1 MVTHA
6 HASQTDGRDRQSACT
21 QYSRSHRLP
30 FLEIARI
37 YAVSVGTM
45 TDVTLPSLGE
55 SVTEGIITQW
65 FKKIGDT
72 VARDE
77 PLFEVSTDKVDSE
90 MPSPAAGVLVQIL
103 AEEGDTVET
112 GSRVAVIDEAGTAS
126 PSVASTDVTSP
137 QPVAAAPTP
146 RPTPVVDKI
155 VDTANGVVVSPVVRR
170 ILADG
175 GVEPSTLQG
184 SGPGGAITRR
194 DAERAVLDGPTEE
207 MVVALSNGRRRMG
220 QHMAVSAQVTPHGF
234 VAIEADGAVF
244 AKLDA
249 LGRSTRDGV
258 TVSDEMLVSLAAVR
272 ALAEFEFLNATF
284 TSEELVVHR
293 TVNLGLVR
301 SVADDGMLVP
311 VVHAAAGLTLRALA
325 RRVNELDERVVSR
338 QLTTDDLMGGTFTVL
353 GAPSATTLWSEPII
367 IQPQV
372 AVLSVGAVREVPV
385 VVTHGG
391 ASTIEIG
398 RRVILGLSFDHRVC
412 EPVGAVEY
420 LERVGQLLAGLD
432 VEGER

>member
-1 MVTHA
+1 
-6 HASQTDGRDRQSACT
+6 
-21 QYSRSHRLP
+21 
-30 FLEIARI
+30 
-37 YAVSVGTM
+37 M

-65 FKKIGDT
+65 FKKVGDT

-90 MPSPAAGVLVQIL
+90 MPSPAAGVLVEIL

-112 GSRVAVIDEAGTAS
+112 GSRVAVIDDSGSATPSAPKVDEPREETPSTA
-126 PSVASTDVTSP
+126 PTP
-137 QPVAAAPTP
+137 PEPPVAAKS
-146 RPTPVVDKI
+146 D
-155 VDTANGVVVSPVVRR
+155 DTVSGVVVSPVVRR

-184 SGPGGAITRR
+184 SGPGGSITRR
-194 DAERAVLDGPTEE
+194 DAERAVLDGPSEE
-207 MVVALSNGRRRMG
+207 LVVALSNGRRRMG

-258 TVSDEMLVSLAAVR
+258 AISDEMLVSLAAVR

-284 TSEELVVHR
+284 TGEELVVHR

-325 RRVNELDERVVSR
+325 RRVSELDERIVTR
-338 QLTTDDLMGGTFTVL
+338 HLTADDLMGGTFTVL
-353 GAPSATTLWSEPII
+353 GAPSAHTLWSEPII

-385 VVTHGG
+385 VVTNDGVP
-391 ASTIEIG
+391 SVSVG
-398 RRVILGLSFDHRVC
+398 RRLVLGLSFDHRVC
-412 EPVGAVEY
+412 EPVSAASY
-420 LERVGQLLAGLD
+420 LERVAQLLTGLD

>member
-1 MVTHA
+1 MV
-6 HASQTDGRDRQSACT
+6 
-21 QYSRSHRLP
+21 
-30 FLEIARI
+30 
-37 YAVSVGTM
+37 
-45 TDVTLPSLGE
+45 DVTLPSLGE

-65 FKKIGDT
+65 FKKVGDA

-90 MPSPAAGVLVQIL
+90 MPSPAAGVLVEIL

-112 GSRVAVIDEAGTAS
+112 GSRVAVIDESGSVTPSA
-126 PSVASTDVTSP
+126 PSVDEPQKKPITEEPSSTPAPVVAKSTD
-137 QPVAAAPTP
+137 
-146 RPTPVVDKI
+146 I
-155 VDTANGVVVSPVVRR
+155 VNGVVVSPVVRR

-207 MVVALSNGRRRMG
+207 VVVALSNGRRRMG

-234 VAIEADGAVF
+234 VAIEVDGAVF

-258 TVSDEMLVSLAAVR
+258 AVSDEMLVSLAAVR

-284 TSEELVVHR
+284 TGEELVVHR

-325 RRVNELDERVVSR
+325 RRVNELDERVASR

-353 GAPSATTLWSEPII
+353 GAPSANTLWSEPII

-385 VVTHGG
+385 VITTDGVSAVG
-391 ASTIEIG
+391 IG
-398 RRVILGLSFDHRVC
+398 RRVVLGLSFDHRVS
-412 EPVGAVEY
+412 EPVGAAEY

>member
-1 MVTHA
+1 
-6 HASQTDGRDRQSACT
+6 
-21 QYSRSHRLP
+21 
-30 FLEIARI
+30 
-37 YAVSVGTM
+37 M

-65 FKKIGDT
+65 FKKVGDV

-90 MPSPAAGVLVQIL
+90 MPSPAAGVLTQIL

-112 GSRVAVIDEAGTAS
+112 GSRVAVIEESRTAT
-126 PSVASTDVTSP
+126 PSVPSVPSMPSMPSETSAPIDDQPRP
-137 QPVAAAPTP
+137 QPVAAVLPSSP
-146 RPTPVVDKI
+146 PPVVTKGD
-155 VDTANGVVVSPVVRR
+155 DTSNGIVVSPVVRR

-184 SGPGGAITRR
+184 SGPGGSITRR
-194 DAERAVLDGPTEE
+194 DAEKAVLDGPTEE
-207 MVVALSNGRRRMG
+207 LVVALSNGRRRMG

-258 TVSDEMLVSLAAVR
+258 TITDEMLVSLAAVR

-284 TSEELVVHR
+284 TGEELVVHR
-293 TVNLGLVR
+293 TVSLGLVR
-301 SVADDGMLVP
+301 SVAEDGMLVP

-325 RRVNELDERVVSR
+325 RRVSELDERVASR
-338 QLTTDDLMGGTFTVL
+338 HLTTDDLMGGTFTVL
-353 GAPSATTLWSEPII
+353 GAPSANTLWSEPII

-385 VVTHGG
+385 VVTEGDVVTLG
-391 ASTIEIG
+391 AG
-398 RRVILGLSFDHRVC
+398 RRLVLGLTFDHRIC
-412 EPVGAVEY
+412 EPVVAASY

>member
-1 MVTHA
+1 
-6 HASQTDGRDRQSACT
+6 
-21 QYSRSHRLP
+21 
-30 FLEIARI
+30 
-37 YAVSVGTM
+37 M

-65 FKKIGDT
+65 FKKVGDT

-90 MPSPAAGVLVQIL
+90 MPSPAAGVLIQIL

-112 GSRVAVIDEAGTAS
+112 GSRVAVIDDSGAATPIAQEPRPDT
-126 PSVASTDVTSP
+126 VASASTSS
-137 QPVAAAPTP
+137 PTP
-146 RPTPVVDKI
+146 EGPKSDA
-155 VDTANGVVVSPVVRR
+155 TATGVVVSPVVRR

-184 SGPGGAITRR
+184 SGPGGSITRR

-207 MVVALSNGRRRMG
+207 LVVALSNGRRRMG

-234 VAIEADGAVF
+234 VAIEARGDVF
-244 AKLDA
+244 VELDA
-249 LGRSTRDGV
+249 LGRTTRDGV
-258 TVSDEMLVSLAAVR
+258 AITDEMLVSLAAVR

-284 TSEELVVHR
+284 TGEDLVVHR

-301 SVADDGMLVP
+301 SVAEDGMLVP

-325 RRVNELDERVVSR
+325 RRVSELDERVASR
-338 QLTTDDLMGGTFTVL
+338 HLTTDDLMGGTFTVL
-353 GAPSATTLWSEPII
+353 GAPSSNTLWSEPII

-385 VVTHGG
+385 VVTDNG
-391 ASTIEIG
+391 AATVGVG
-398 RRVILGLSFDHRVC
+398 RRLVLGLSFDHRIT
-412 EPVGAVEY
+412 EPVAAASY
-420 LERVGQLLAGLD
+420 LERVAQLLAGLD

>member
-1 MVTHA
+1 
-6 HASQTDGRDRQSACT
+6 
-21 QYSRSHRLP
+21 
-30 FLEIARI
+30 
-37 YAVSVGTM
+37 M

-126 PSVASTDVTSP
+126 PSVASTDATSP
-137 QPVAAAPTP
+137 EPVAAAPTP

-155 VDTANGVVVSPVVRR
+155 FDTANGVVVSPVVRR

-175 GVEPSTLQG
+175 GVEPSTLHG

-284 TSEELVVHR
+284 AGEELVVHR

>member
-1 MVTHA
+1 MV
-6 HASQTDGRDRQSACT
+6 
-21 QYSRSHRLP
+21 
-30 FLEIARI
+30 
-37 YAVSVGTM
+37 
-45 TDVTLPSLGE
+45 DVTLPSLGE

-65 FKKIGDT
+65 FKEVGDT

-112 GSRVAVIDEAGTAS
+112 GSRVAVIDESGTAAPAPSS
-126 PSVASTDVTSP
+126 PDVTSP
-137 QPVAAAPTP
+137 EPVAAAPSTP
-146 RPTPVVDKI
+146 SPAPPN
-155 VDTANGVVVSPVVRR
+155 VDTVNGVVVSPVVRR

-284 TSEELVVHR
+284 TGEELVVHR

-325 RRVNELDERVVSR
+325 RRVNELDERVASR

-353 GAPSATTLWSEPII
+353 GAPSANTLWSEPII
-367 IQPQV
+367 IQPQI
-372 AVLSVGAVREVPV
+372 AVLSVGAVREVPI
-385 VVTHGG
+385 VVTHDG
-391 ASTIEIG
+391 ASAIEIG
-398 RRVILGLSFDHRVC
+398 RRVILGLAFDHRVC
-412 EPVGAVEY
+412 EPVAAVEY